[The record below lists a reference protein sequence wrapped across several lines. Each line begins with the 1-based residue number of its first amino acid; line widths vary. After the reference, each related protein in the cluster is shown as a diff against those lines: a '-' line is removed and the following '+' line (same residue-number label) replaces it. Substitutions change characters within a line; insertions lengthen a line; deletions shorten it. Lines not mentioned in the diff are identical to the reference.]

1 MTSKLK
7 KSQIFNY
14 SILALPLAFVGLPIY
29 VNISDFYAK
38 EFALSLSLIGFL
50 LLFVRAIDFLQ
61 DPFVGY
67 FSDLAAKKN
76 IGHKKIILFSA
87 LFLSLSFFLLFN
99 PPKFLNSVSISVWFV
114 VFLTLT
120 YTFFNFAVINFE
132 SIAVMIAKD
141 QSQRISINSAKEFCG
156 LLGILLA
163 SIAPTILSYFFKDD
177 LAQIYF
183 FSSLIF
189 AVLLLFI
196 ITFFFRRVEISQEKI
211 QQNLGL
217 KAIFKEVWQNKIF
230 LKFLLIFLLNSIAV
244 SIPAATVIFYVEDV
258 LQAREGFGFFLAIYF
273 LSGCLFIPLWK
284 FLAQKFGKIEVWI
297 FSIIGSVITFIF
309 AYFLNSENAQYFY
322 AVSFLSGMFLGAD
335 LIMPPAIIADIIFH
349 KKDKISSYMSLWN
362 MVTKMGLMI
371 ASSASLIFLGSLN
384 YQPGSLEKSG
394 IWAIPFIYAIIPC
407 LLKTAVII
415 LLLRSKNYQKLL
427 D

>member
-1 MTSKLK
+1 MSNKLK

-14 SILALPLAFVGLPIY
+14 SLLALPLAFVGLPIY

-38 EFALSLSLIGFL
+38 EFALNLSLIGVL

-61 DPFVGY
+61 DPFIGY
-67 FSDLAAKKN
+67 FSDLAAQKN
-76 IGHKKIILFSA
+76 IGHKKIILLAA

-99 PPKFLNSVSISVWFV
+99 PPKFLDPLFIAVWFV

-132 SIAVMIAKD
+132 SIAAMIAKD
-141 QSQRISINSAKEFCG
+141 QSQRISINSAKEFFG

-163 SIAPTILSYFFKDD
+163 SITPTVLSYFFNND
-177 LAQIYF
+177 LGRIYF

-196 ITFFFRRVEISQEKI
+196 IIFFFRRVEIIQEKARRD
-211 QQNLGL
+211 LSL
-217 KAIFKEVWQNKIF
+217 KTIFQEVLQNKIF
-230 LKFLLIFLLNSIAV
+230 LKFLLIFLINSIAV
-244 SIPAATVIFYVEDV
+244 SIPAATVIFYVEDI
-258 LQAREGFGFFLAIYF
+258 LQAQEGFGFFLAIYF
-273 LSGCLFIPLWK
+273 LSGCIFIPLWK

-297 FSIIGSVITFIF
+297 FSIVGSVLTFIL

-322 AVSFLSGMFLGAD
+322 LISFLSGMFLGAD
-335 LIMPPAIIADIIFH
+335 LIMPPAIIADIIFY

-362 MVTKMGLMI
+362 MTTKMGLMI
-371 ASSASLIFLGSLN
+371 ASSSSLIFLGSLN

-394 IWAIPFIYAIIPC
+394 IWAIPFIYAIVPC
-407 LLKTAVII
+407 LLKSVVII
-415 LLLRSKNYQKLL
+415 LLFRSKNYQKLL
-427 D
+427 